1 MTPTTTTK
9 KEKSKEH
16 QFVENLEDIPNLI
29 EDESPMQPQTIEQS
43 QPEYHENVNEQIKD
57 NTNSSVLSGTT
68 SKYIRKVNVGK
79 VGGMSSYIDY
89 KSNKDA
95 KKLLNVIL
103 NDLDKKWDAKA
114 LMFKQVAKA
123 QRSLRKKSEE
133 DYKVL
138 SQKYHRLISDYD
150 LLKKTSEDDIQVLR
164 LHIHEAEDR
173 LAAHHASIQPLNDEL
188 NETKGKNA
196 EYLDTIYHL
205 DGKLNESDGQ
215 LAIARNHFESAQ
227 NDSSLL
233 RIQMETLREQQREN
247 EAIIASL
254 KASKEVQGLIE
265 NFNPI
270 TAILVLTVAYLL
282 ACVLGLAADP
292 IKIAM
297 ISTGV

>member
-1 MTPTTTTK
+1 M
-9 KEKSKEH
+9 
-16 QFVENLEDIPNLI
+16 
-29 EDESPMQPQTIEQS
+29 
-43 QPEYHENVNEQIKD
+43 
-57 NTNSSVLSGTT
+57 
-68 SKYIRKVNVGK
+68 
-79 VGGMSSYIDY
+79 
-89 KSNKDA
+89 
-95 KKLLNVIL
+95 
-103 NDLDKKWDAKA
+103 
-114 LMFKQVAKA
+114 
-123 QRSLRKKSEE
+123 
-133 DYKVL
+133 
-138 SQKYHRLISDYD
+138 
-150 LLKKTSEDDIQVLR
+150 R

-188 NETKGKNA
+188 NETRGKNA

-215 LAIARNHFESAQ
+215 LAIARNHLESAQ